1 MDPSAL
7 PFPSTGAR
15 EGGWERSAQAWIAR
29 QGERGDWGRVA
40 VLDPVMS
47 ELASAA
53 GGRFL
58 DVGCGEG
65 RFVRLLSARGLAGV
79 GVDPVEALV
88 ATARERDP
96 RGDYRIARGEA
107 LPFGAHE
114 FALVVFYLSLCDI
127 PDLPAAIGEAAR
139 VLRPGGTLL
148 IANPSSINSAGQ
160 WQRSFLGRPLH
171 YAVDD
176 YMRER
181 PVRLQWAGI
190 DIVNYHRPFSRYFEV
205 LLGHGFLLRRFL
217 EPLVHASAAPKPKF
231 DRVPNFVVMEWQ
243 KPSA

>member
-1 MDPSAL
+1 MDSSGFS
-7 PFPSTGAR
+7 FPSTDR
-15 EGGWERSAQAWIAR
+15 NDGGWTRSAPAWLAR

-40 VLDPVMS
+40 VLDPVMT
-47 ELASAA
+47 ELACAA

-65 RFVRLLSARGLAGV
+65 RFVRLLSAHGLAGV
-79 GVDPVEALV
+79 GVDPIEPLL

-96 RGDYRIARGEA
+96 RGDYRIGRGES
-107 LPFGAHE
+107 LPCGAEE
-114 FALVVFYLSLCDI
+114 FDLVVFYLSLCDI
-127 PDLPAAIGEAAR
+127 PDLPAAIGEARR

-160 WQRSFLGRPLH
+160 WQRNLLGRPLH

-181 PVRLQWAGI
+181 AVRLQWAGI

-205 LLGHGFLLRRFL
+205 LLGHGLVLRRFL